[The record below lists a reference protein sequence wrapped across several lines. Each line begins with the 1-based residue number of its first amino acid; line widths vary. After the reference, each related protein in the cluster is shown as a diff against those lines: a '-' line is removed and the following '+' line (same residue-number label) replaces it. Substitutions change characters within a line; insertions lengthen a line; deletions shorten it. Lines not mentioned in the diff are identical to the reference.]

1 MFDVFFYVK
10 LLLFY
15 TNDVM
20 HRYNKTMFINFMNII
35 QKIKLNLNF
44 DI

>member
-10 LLLFY
+10 SSLFDA
-15 TNDVM
+15 NDIM
-20 HRYNKTMFINFMNII
+20 HRRNKTMFINFINII
-35 QKIKLNLNF
+35 QKIKLNSNF